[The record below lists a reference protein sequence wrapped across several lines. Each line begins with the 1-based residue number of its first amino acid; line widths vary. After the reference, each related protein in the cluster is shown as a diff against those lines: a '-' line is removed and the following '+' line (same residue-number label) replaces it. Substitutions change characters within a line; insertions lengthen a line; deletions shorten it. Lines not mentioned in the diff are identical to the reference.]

1 MTPMPQSNTLIQDDI
16 VVQPRPLR
24 ILQVITSV
32 DPERGGPTTAMWN
45 LLEALHRREMN
56 VDLVT
61 TGNELE
67 MGSTAASMR
76 EVVHNG
82 TTVRYFRR
90 QTQFYHVSLPLLR
103 WLMTNIRQYDVVH
116 VHGLFTFAPLVAAWC
131 AWAAKVP
138 YIVRPHGTL
147 NRWGRERRRPALKR
161 ASLALLEGPILRH
174 AARVHFASHSELQQA
189 AEVGIAMQAIVCP
202 LGIDIA
208 PAALPEQQQPAGSAD
223 TPDLT
228 VLFLSRIVPIKNLDR
243 LLEAFALVAREHS
256 NATLVIAG
264 DGPQELV
271 RALHAQA
278 ERLALGAQVRWLG
291 FVHKEHKA
299 GILANATLLVLPSAS
314 ENFGV
319 AVVEAMAAGIPV
331 VVSDGVG
338 IADIVAESGAGVVFD
353 GTVEQLATSIGRL
366 LADADVCRSMGKAGR
381 RLVAEKLSL
390 EAMGR
395 NLADLYASVAT
406 TDVRT
411 GQMRSLSHATEP

>member
-1 MTPMPQSNTLIQDDI
+1 
-16 VVQPRPLR
+16 
-24 ILQVITSV
+24 
-32 DPERGGPTTAMWN
+32 
-45 LLEALHRREMN
+45 
-56 VDLVT
+56 
-61 TGNELE
+61 
-67 MGSTAASMR
+67 
-76 EVVHNG
+76 
-82 TTVRYFRR
+82 
-90 QTQFYHVSLPLLR
+90 
-103 WLMTNIRQYDVVH
+103 
-116 VHGLFTFAPLVAAWC
+116 
-131 AWAAKVP
+131 
-138 YIVRPHGTL
+138 
-147 NRWGRERRRPALKR
+147 
-161 ASLALLEGPILRH
+161 
-174 AARVHFASHSELQQA
+174 
-189 AEVGIAMQAIVCP
+189 
-202 LGIDIA
+202 
-208 PAALPEQQQPAGSAD
+208 
-223 TPDLT
+223 
-228 VLFLSRIVPIKNLDR
+228 
-243 LLEAFALVAREHS
+243 
-256 NATLVIAG
+256 
-264 DGPQELV
+264 
-271 RALHAQA
+271 
-278 ERLALGAQVRWLG
+278 LALGAQVRWLG